1 MKSLHWTQET
11 VTVYPIVVIR
21 KVNDEICEDH
31 IVFVSDDKFHD
42 VPFVEFCNSRLHEHF
57 KNEGLHI
64 EHDVEHNDGCAIQF
78 KCIRAFS
85 ALARRNIKT
94 TSIFCETSHGKSKSD
109 GLGGVVKCYA
119 SRSVFGEKTIIRNG
133 KELFQFY
140 EENLVVRDAFESNKP
155 MLNRLFFYV
164 SSDDIEEFCSSFP
177 ENGYKYI
184 DGTLQIHSWG

>member
-1 MKSLHWTQET
+1 MMFLSLSF
-11 VTVYPIVVIR
+11 VI
-21 KVNDEICEDH
+21 
-31 IVFVSDDKFHD
+31 
-42 VPFVEFCNSRLHEHF
+42 EHY

-78 KCIRAFS
+78 KCIRVFS

-109 GLGGVVKCYA
+109 GLGGVVNCYV
-119 SRSVFGEKTIIRNG
+119 SCSVCGEKTIIRNG

-155 MLNRLFFYV
+155 MLNRLFFFTYHQMILMNFV
-164 SSDDIEEFCSSFP
+164 HHFLRMVISILMVRCRYIPGDNSYIFFRNTSCGCKNCLS
-177 ENGYKYI
+177 GMYK
-184 DGTLQIHSWG
+184 SC